1 MKHIALVVAS
11 GMMLLCGCVWP
22 GRVDDNVITRY
33 QRAMAERGPQ
43 NRTDEGLGL
52 LRPADV
58 TRPVLKTSRDEKTGK
73 TRVLLSLQ
81 EAVTRALANSLDI
94 RVVSFD
100 PAISRE
106 EMVQAAAEFD
116 YIVFGQLEYDVVDE
130 QTLSL
135 FGGGERFTREWKAGM
150 RQKTVTGAT
159 WELAWT
165 MTHTFDTSGFTTQQR
180 TYDNRTVLSVT
191 QPLLRDAWPEFNLAG
206 VRIARLNRRI
216 SMQEF
221 RRRVEEIIT
230 QVISAYWQLIQVRRE
245 WIIQKELLDR
255 TIQTRDRIG
264 KRRKVDATDVEF
276 KQSQAAVETR
286 RAGLIAAEKLIGD
299 AQDRLSRLLSDS
311 QLNMLGDCEI
321 LPTTEANSER
331 VRLDETDQLVAALE
345 FSPVLAQ
352 LRMAIAVA
360 DINVR
365 VAKNQALPKL
375 DLTAS
380 TTVQGLGG
388 SAHEARE
395 NLETGDFVGYN
406 IGVLLEY
413 PIGNRQRVAEI
424 RRQKLERLKAITD
437 LQNTA
442 DQIALQVRERI
453 RQVRASFEELLA
465 QRRAVNASRDQL
477 EALEATEEL
486 RRMTPEFLQVK
497 LAAQETLAEA
507 ERSEVRALI
516 NYNIALAELAQ
527 ATGTTLELHRVK
539 IAMPAASNAGDRLA
553 PSPGTT
559 PNGARGPAQT
569 APVGRLGLRA
579 RE

>member
-1 MKHIALVVAS
+1 MKHIALALAS
-11 GMMLLCGCVWP
+11 GMIFLSGCVWP

-43 NRTDEGLGL
+43 NRTHEGLGL
-52 LRPADV
+52 LRPPGV
-58 TRPVLKTSRDEKTGK
+58 TRPPLKTSRDEETGR

-81 EAVTRALANSLDI
+81 EAVMRALANSLDI

-106 EMVQAAAEFD
+106 EMIQASAEFD
-116 YIVFGQLEYDVVDE
+116 YIVFGQLGYDVVDE
-130 QTLSL
+130 QTLSF

-180 TYDNRTVLSVT
+180 TYENQTVLSLT

-206 VRIARLNRRI
+206 LRIARLNQRI

-230 QVISAYWQLIQVRRE
+230 RVISAYWQLIQVRRE
-245 WIIQKELLDR
+245 WVIQKQLLDR
-255 TIQTRDRIG
+255 TIQTRDRID

-299 AQDRLSRLLSDS
+299 TQDTLSRLLSDS
-311 QLNMLGDCEI
+311 QLNVLGDREI

-331 VRLDETDQLVAALE
+331 VRLDETDQLVTALE

-388 SAHEARE
+388 AAHEARE
-395 NLETGDFVGYN
+395 NMETGDFVGYN

-413 PIGNRQRVAEI
+413 PICNRQRVAEI
-424 RRQKLERLKAITD
+424 RRQKLERLKAITN

-453 RQVRASFEELLA
+453 RQVRASFAELLA
-465 QRRAVNASRDQL
+465 QRRAVNAARDYL
-477 EALEATEEL
+477 EALEATEQL
-486 RRMTPEFLQVK
+486 RRMTPEFLLTK

-507 ERSEVRALI
+507 ERAEVRAATS
-516 NYNIALAELAQ
+516 YNIALAELAQ
-527 ATGTTLELHRVK
+527 VTGTILELHRVK
-539 IAMPAASNAGDRLA
+539 VAMPAVSGSGDWLVESASK
-553 PSPGTT
+553 SPASV
-559 PNGARGPAQT
+559 PARAKRG
-569 APVGRLGLRA
+569 VM
-579 RE
+579 E